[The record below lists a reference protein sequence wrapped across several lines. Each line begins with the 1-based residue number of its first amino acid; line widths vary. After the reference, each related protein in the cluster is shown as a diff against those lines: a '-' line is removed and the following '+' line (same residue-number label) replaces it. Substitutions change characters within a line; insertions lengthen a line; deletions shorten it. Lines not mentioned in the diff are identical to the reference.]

1 MSNEER
7 QREERNLSGLSAQD
21 TEIQVVARQIWQ
33 RNIPAAQTPPAPEG
47 GFFLGSQQ
55 MRSIDLSNPYFSKG
69 RIPAQYAPGNAPIN
83 AQPANITG
91 STSQIQI
98 TNVSTLLL
106 PADPNR
112 KWLFMQNNDAI
123 GVVTIAFGIQAAI
136 NLGAVL
142 RANGGGIVIDYNC
155 PTSAIY
161 GIGTIASN
169 SNFVL
174 IAG

>member
-7 QREERNLSGLSAQD
+7 QLEERQLSGVDLPD
-21 TEIQVVARQIWQ
+21 TQVQVVARQIWQ
-33 RNIPAAQTPPAPEG
+33 RNVAAQPSKPPVTVE
-47 GFFLGSQQ
+47 QN
-55 MRSIDLSNPYFSKG
+55 MRSIDLTNPFFSHG
-69 RIPAQYAPGNAPIN
+69 RKPAKYAPGFEPVKSAENI
-83 AQPANITG
+83 NITG
-91 STSQIQI
+91 STSQVEI
-98 TNVSTLLL
+98 TTQSKLLL

-123 GVVTIAFGIQAAI
+123 GVVTISFGVQAAI

-155 PTSAIY
+155 PTAAIY